1 MAIQAVPLLLAGGKL
16 GLKALPIIGSVAGAI
31 PGLRRGNLGEAALG
45 AGMGALTGGLGTG
58 GAIKGV
64 TKAGMRMAGSKG
76 LQSLIGTTAGQL
88 GGLGTQKAVM
98 SALTPAALTKA
109 ARVGIPLAGIAGVAK
124 VAGGGM
130 GGGSGMGGGA
140 GMGMGGYGSGMGIGG
155 LAGGGAGLIGYG
167 SVRGEPMGGM
177 PLPMGMG
184 PYGNI
189 GPTGL
194 PLDVLSPLGVDAGRR
209 LRTIKD
215 AEALRD
221 AQNIVLPTIRKFSE
235 QAKKDDFS
243 RSIAARGI
251 AQNIATNAAL
261 TEGMA
266 KATRDMGVRAADL
279 AGQGLI
285 TQYNY

>member
-1 MAIQAVPLLLAGGKL
+1 
-16 GLKALPIIGSVAGAI
+16 
-31 PGLRRGNLGEAALG
+31 
-45 AGMGALTGGLGTG
+45 
-58 GAIKGV
+58 
-64 TKAGMRMAGSKG
+64 MRLAGSKG
-76 LQSLIGTTAGQL
+76 VQNLLGTTAGQL

-124 VAGGGM
+124 VAGGSG
-130 GGGSGMGGGA
+130 GGGSQMLGGPLGGA
-140 GMGMGGYGSGMGIGG
+140 
-155 LAGGGAGLIGYG
+155 AGLVGYG
-167 SVRGEPMGGM
+167 SVGNEGLGGV
-177 PLPMGMG
+177 PLPPGMG

-194 PLDVLSPLGVDAGRR
+194 PLDVLSPLGLDAGRR

-221 AQNIVLPTIRKFSE
+221 AQNIVLPTVRKFAE
-235 QAKKDDFS
+235 QAKKDDFA
-243 RSIAARGI
+243 RSIASRGI

-261 TEGMA
+261 TQGMA
-266 KATRDMGVRAADL
+266 AATRQLGTTAAQQ
-279 AGQGLI
+279 AGSALT